1 MANTEGKKNNER
13 REGKFKSWCKRTG
26 NWLKR
31 SWSELK
37 KVTWPTFPEVV
48 KNTGV
53 VLLVVLSFAVVTCLF
68 DAGLGALLR
77 LLVG

>member
-1 MANTEGKKNNER
+1 MANAEIKEVKKNDKKG
-13 REGKFKSWCKRTG
+13 RESWFKRARA
-26 NWLKR
+26 WLKR

-53 VLLVVLSFAVVTCLF
+53 VLLVVVCFTVVVCLF
-68 DAGLGALLR
+68 DTGLSALLN